1 MKRENGMKKAAALQL
16 RHLENKHR
24 SLDTELGLLMS
35 QSHLTPRE
43 YQQARELKKRK
54 LMAKDG
60 IAALISA
67 VRLE

>member
-1 MKRENGMKKAAALQL
+1 MKKPAILQL
-16 RHLENKHR
+16 RHLEHKHQ

-43 YQQARELKKRK
+43 YQHVRELKKRK

-60 IAALISA
+60 IAAL
-67 VRLE
+67 RQYLPQP